1 MPAGRAAV
9 VSDYAHSAELP
20 DAIAV
25 RVPWAGDREAALLA
39 ARLAELLAEP
49 QRLRAMGEAAREHV
63 RRRHDPAAAAAAVA
77 AACRDWAEAP
87 PPGEA
92 RPGAAGWRGAPA
104 ARLRAASALR
114 APPPPSSLT
123 WGRFDGDVE
132 GRGAEL
138 PWAA

>member
-39 ARLAELLAEP
+39 ALLAELLAEP

-92 RPGAAGWRGAPA
+92 AAA
-104 ARLRAASALR
+104 AASFVQ
-114 APPPPSSLT
+114 PPSSLT
-123 WGRFDGDVE
+123 WRRFDCDVDAL
-132 GRGAEL
+132 GADL
-138 PWAA
+138 PWPESDR